1 MRFTVFFFATI
12 LLLGTVALKKAQ
24 ANPAK
29 DIQTIAL
36 ALSFMDDTPKGVMAM
51 DILYDPN
58 NPESVAH
65 ANEIAAVTKT
75 GLGSKSLKLVGQKIT
90 SAADIS
96 AKALFVTRGS
106 SALHAGILARAQET
120 QAIPF
125 SNHPACLG
133 SACIFTATSNPKVD
147 IFISISAAQTIG
159 VEFSAAFAMM
169 ASKN

>member
-1 MRFTVFFFATI
+1 MRFTFFFCFTLF
-12 LLLGTVALKKAQ
+12 LLSAIPLKTLQ

-36 ALSFMDDTPKGVMAM
+36 ALSFMDGMPKGVMAM
-51 DILYDPN
+51 DILYDPS

-65 ANEIAAVTKT
+65 ANEIAAITKT
-75 GLGSKSLKLVGQKIT
+75 GLGSKSLKLVGQKI
-90 SAADIS
+90 ADAGDIS

-106 SALHAGILARAQET
+106 RALHADILSRAQT
-120 QAIPF
+120 LKAIPF

-133 SACIFTATSNPKVD
+133 SACIFTATSDPKVD